1 MNWFQIRIA
10 VVLTMAVVYLVGSII
25 CNIHSHANTAKA

>member
-10 VVLTMAVVYLVGSII
+10 VVLAMAVIYLVGSVI
-25 CNIHSHANTAKA
+25 CNIHSARAIKA